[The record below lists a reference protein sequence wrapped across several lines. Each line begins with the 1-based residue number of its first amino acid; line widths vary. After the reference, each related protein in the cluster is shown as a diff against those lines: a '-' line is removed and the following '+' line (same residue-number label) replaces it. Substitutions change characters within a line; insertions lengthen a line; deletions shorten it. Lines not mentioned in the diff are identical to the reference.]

1 VSASTFGPDFHQHAG
16 QKERIIIYAKKIRK
30 FYKNTKINPSR
41 VLGFWWAALSL
52 PMVGRTISALA
63 LISFSHW
70 WKVILDM

>member
-1 VSASTFGPDFHQHAG
+1 MPDRKNVSLFMQ
-16 QKERIIIYAKKIRK
+16 KKIRK